1 MGITIKEK
9 PQSFGC
15 LQNHVP
21 AFCSHTHIAHSHRQG
36 HSLTVHGDLWSFSQ
50 AHNLVCHS
58 NQHTLGF
65 TSLIFLK
72 HDGKVLISRF

>member
-1 MGITIKEK
+1 MEGARDRHEDMGITIKEK

-36 HSLTVHGDLWSFSQ
+36 HSLTVHGDLGRR
-50 AHNLVCHS
+50 L
-58 NQHTLGF
+58 
-65 TSLIFLK
+65 
-72 HDGKVLISRF
+72 R